1 MSFNRRPNRIAGP
14 GFNINVRYDDQ
25 HMYKARSSANGA
37 HSKVN
42 SANSVENF
50 DVKEAELLVAMNKGT
65 MYHDGMT
72 HCFSTANGF
81 PVSEGYQ
88 TPSTGDSE
96 DAVVRDILTQVR
108 FIGVALTEY
117 QPSKAYSEQGFV
129 AQVGGVVTLINEG
142 TDIIKPG
149 DKVELGLNLS
159 KRRKQTREKGIPR
172 SKIRFCI
179 QKATSTDKKIEN
191 AIALHETANNGVS
204 TVDKGAATQAVTDA
218 NNKVIAQKAK
228 VATAETAVTSA
239 ATPTAKK
246 TADKKVKDENKAL
259 VLLEKALKKAKKAR
273 DDCSA
278 CDFKTDDLRE
288 FLKIYEKSQS
298 HVIGKAYSYARPGDR
313 LEVGLQ
319 PRHPY

>member
-37 HSKVN
+37 HQVVN
-42 SANSVENF
+42 TANSVENF

-81 PVSEGYQ
+81 PKGGASGLSVE
-88 TPSTGDSE
+88 
-96 DAVVRDILTQVR
+96 RDILSQVR

-159 KRRKQTREKGIPR
+159 TRRKQTREKGIPR

-179 QKATSTDKKIEN
+179 QKAVSTDEKIKN
-191 AIALHETANNGVS
+191 AIDAHNAAAGAGNSTADPAPAKAVR
-204 TVDKGAATQAVTDA
+204 DAAKTARD
-218 NNKVIAQKAK
+218 AQKVVVDA
-228 VATAETAVTSA
+228 AEAAVTSA
-239 ATPTAKK
+239 TTPTAQQKK
-246 TADKKVKDENKAL
+246 DLAKEKKAL
-259 VLLEKALKKAKKAR
+259 VPLQKALKKAEKALA
-273 DDCSA
+273 DCSA
-278 CDFKTDDLRE
+278 CAFSTTDLRE
-288 FLKIYEKSQS
+288 FLKIYEKEQS

>member
-81 PVSEGYQ
+81 PASEGYQ
-88 TPSTGDSE
+88 GGDSE

-159 KRRKQTREKGIPR
+159 TRRKQTREKGIPR

-191 AIALHETANNGVS
+191 AIALHETANAGVS
-204 TVDKGAATQAVTDA
+204 KVDKQAA
-218 NNKVIAQKAK
+218 KAK
-228 VATAETAVTSA
+228 VTAANKDVTDQEPKVTAAETAVTSA
-239 ATPTAKK
+239 ATGTAQQKK
-246 TADKKVKDENKAL
+246 KAKEDLAKEKKAL
-259 VLLEKALKKAKKAR
+259 VQLEKALKKAQKALA
-273 DDCSA
+273 DCSA
-278 CDFKTDDLRE
+278 CKFKTDDLRE
-288 FLKIYEKSQS
+288 FLKFYEKSHS

>member
-81 PVSEGYQ
+81 PASEGYQ
-88 TPSTGDSE
+88 GGDSE
-96 DAVVRDILTQVR
+96 DAVVRDILSQVR

-179 QKATSTDKKIEN
+179 QKAASTDEKIKN
-191 AIALHETANNGVS
+191 AI
-204 TVDKGAATQAVTDA
+204 DA
-218 NNKVIAQKAK
+218 HN
-228 VATAETAVTSA
+228 TCRWRWS
-239 ATPTAKK
+239 
-246 TADKKVKDENKAL
+246 
-259 VLLEKALKKAKKAR
+259 
-273 DDCSA
+273 
-278 CDFKTDDLRE
+278 
-288 FLKIYEKSQS
+288 
-298 HVIGKAYSYARPGDR
+298 
-313 LEVGLQ
+313 
-319 PRHPY
+319 

>member
-37 HSKVN
+37 DKDVN
-42 SANSVENF
+42 INNSVENF

-72 HCFSTANGF
+72 HCFSSANGF
-81 PVSEGYQ
+81 PKGTSGLSVE
-88 TPSTGDSE
+88 
-96 DAVVRDILTQVR
+96 RDILSQVR

-179 QKATSTDKKIEN
+179 QKASNSTQKITQAIKEATGNPAVGN
-191 AIALHETANNGVS
+191 AAAAEAVEFATALATA
-204 TVDKGAATQAVTDA
+204 KQAVTAKNTEIAAEADA
-218 NNKVIAQKAK
+218 AKKAK
-228 VATAETAVTSA
+228 LT
-239 ATPTAKK
+239 
-246 TADKKVKDENKAL
+246 
-259 VLLEKALKKAKKAR
+259 KALKKLEEKESKAQAKVDNCAG
-273 DDCSA
+273 CSYS
-278 CDFKTDDLRE
+278 TNDLKG
-288 FLKIYEKSQS
+288 FLSAYEKLNNR
-298 HVIGKAYSYARPGDR
+298 VIGKAYSYARPGDR

>member
-81 PVSEGYQ
+81 PASEGYSG
-88 TPSTGDSE
+88 TTE
-96 DAVVRDILTQVR
+96 DAVISDILSQVR

-159 KRRKQTREKGIPR
+159 QKRKQTREKGIPR

-179 QKATSTDKKIEN
+179 QKASNSTQKITQ
-191 AIALHETANNGVS
+191 AIKEATGTAAAGNDQVAEAQKFVAALATA
-204 TVDKGAATQAVTDA
+204 KQAVTV
-218 NNKVIAQKAK
+218 KKGEI
-228 VATAETAVTSA
+228 TAETDA
-239 ATPTAKK
+239 AKK
-246 TADKKVKDENKAL
+246 AKL
-259 VLLEKALKKAKKAR
+259 QKALKKLEEKQAKAQADVDSCAGCTYSTSDLKGFL
-273 DDCSA
+273 SA
-278 CDFKTDDLRE
+278 
-288 FLKIYEKSQS
+288 YEKLNNR
-298 HVIGKAYSYARPGDR
+298 VIGKAYSYARQGDR

>member
-42 SANSVENF
+42 SANSVENY

-81 PVSEGYQ
+81 PQSEGY
-88 TPSTGDSE
+88 SGGDSE
-96 DAVVRDILTQVR
+96 DAVVRDILSQVR

-179 QKATSTDKKIEN
+179 QKASNSTQKI
-191 AIALHETANNGVS
+191 
-204 TVDKGAATQAVTDA
+204 TQAIEATGVVAQGNDQA
-218 NNKVIAQKAK
+218 AEAQKFAAALTAANSAVVAQELK
-228 VATAETAVTSA
+228 VQTAENNVTSA
-239 ATPTAKK
+239 VGDAATK
-246 TADKKVKDENKAL
+246 TAEKTLAKEKKAL
-259 VLLEKALKKAKKAR
+259 VLLEKAQNKAKAKVDSCAG
-273 DDCSA
+273 CSYS
-278 CDFKTDDLRE
+278 TSDLKG
-288 FLKIYEKSQS
+288 FLSAYEKLNNR
-298 HVIGKAYSYARPGDR
+298 VIGKAYSYARPGDR

>member
-37 HSKVN
+37 NSKVN

-81 PVSEGYQ
+81 PASEGYQ
-88 TPSTGDSE
+88 GGDSE
-96 DAVVRDILTQVR
+96 DAVVRDILSQVR

>member
-88 TPSTGDSE
+88 GGDSE

-159 KRRKQTREKGIPR
+159 TRRKQTREKGIPR

-179 QKATSTDKKIEN
+179 QKATSTDEKIKN
-191 AIALHETANNGVS
+191 AMDAHNTAAGAGNDPS
-204 TVDKGAATQAVTDA
+204 EADKTAADAAVQAA
-218 NNKVIAQKAK
+218 ENKVTAQKAK
-228 VATAETAVTSA
+228 VDAAELVVTNA
-239 ATPTAKK
+239 ATPTAAQKK
-246 TADKKVKDENKAL
+246 DLAKEKKAL
-259 VLLEKALKKAKKAR
+259 VPLQRELKKAKKAR

-278 CDFKTDDLRE
+278 CAFKTDDLRE

>member
-37 HSKVN
+37 NSKVN

-81 PVSEGYQ
+81 PASEGYQ
-88 TPSTGDSE
+88 GGDSE
-96 DAVVRDILTQVR
+96 DAVVRDILSQVR

-179 QKATSTDKKIEN
+179 QKAVSTDEKIKN
-191 AIALHETANNGVS
+191 AIDAHETSNANAGVS
-204 TVDKGAATQAVTDA
+204 TVDKQAATNAVQAAEAAFV
-218 NNKVIAQKAK
+218 AQKQ
-228 VATAETAVTSA
+228 VFDTAEAAAAVSTLTTAQ
-239 ATPTAKK
+239 KK
-246 TADKKVKDENKAL
+246 AADKKVKEEKKKL
-259 VLLEKALKKAKKAR
+259 VPLEKALKKAEKALA
-273 DDCSA
+273 DCSA
-278 CDFKTDDLRE
+278 CKFKTDDLRE

>member
-37 HSKVN
+37 DTAVN

-50 DVKEAELLVAMNKGT
+50 DVKEAELLVAKNEGT

-72 HCFSTANGF
+72 HCFSSANGF
-81 PVSEGYQ
+81 PKGTSGLSVE
-88 TPSTGDSE
+88 
-96 DAVVRDILTQVR
+96 RDILSQVR

-179 QKATSTDKKIEN
+179 QKATSTDEKIKN
-191 AIALHETANNGVS
+191 AIVAHNLASTASTDPSTATETQ
-204 TVDKGAATQAVTDA
+204 AATNAVQAAEAAVQ
-218 NNKVIAQKAK
+218 AQEAK
-228 VATAETAVTSA
+228 VAAAELVVSNA
-239 ATPTAKK
+239 ATPTAAQK
-246 TADKKVKDENKAL
+246 KKVKDEKKAL
-259 VLLEKALKKAKKAR
+259 VPLEKALRKAEAELAKCT
-273 DDCSA
+273 DCK
-278 CDFKTDDLRE
+278 FETTDLRE

>member
-37 HSKVN
+37 HPDVN

-50 DVKEAELLVAMNKGT
+50 DVKEAELLVAKNEGT

-72 HCFSTANGF
+72 HCFSSANGF
-81 PVSEGYQ
+81 PKGTSGLSVE
-88 TPSTGDSE
+88 
-96 DAVVRDILTQVR
+96 RDILSQVR

-179 QKATSTDKKIEN
+179 QKATSTDEKIKN
-191 AIALHETANNGVS
+191 AIDAHNAASTGSPSTATETQ
-204 TVDKGAATQAVTDA
+204 AATNAVQAAEAAVKAQELKVTTA
-218 NNKVIAQKAK
+218 EGVVTTAGSSATTAQK
-228 VATAETAVTSA
+228 
-239 ATPTAKK
+239 
-246 TADKKVKDENKAL
+246 KKVKDEKKAL
-259 VLLEKALKKAKKAR
+259 VPLEKALKKAEAELAKCT
-273 DDCSA
+273 DCK
-278 CDFKTDDLRE
+278 FETTDLRE